1 MDSRNEGEARMELAK
16 AMRHAGAIRI
26 LGLSVAA
33 LWLGAA
39 LMSVVPGTVY
49 AQDAAVSN
57 GNSAPDDNTAVGDD
71 DSFGAAAAIGDA
83 AATPITLTGSWSGV
97 ATNNRHG
104 NGTVDIDFTSQVRN
118 VVQGTWSTVYGDST
132 SLGGSASGKVK
143 GNKLSLVMDDSTVSR
158 KCRIKFNGKI
168 TIDSGVPEEIKG
180 KYSILACFKKKSTGT
195 FDLTPVTP

>member
-1 MDSRNEGEARMELAK
+1 MELAK
-16 AMRHAGAIRI
+16 AMRQAGAIRI
-26 LGLSVAA
+26 LGLGAAA

-39 LMSVVPGTVY
+39 VMVAVPRAVH
-49 AQDAAVSN
+49 AQDAAVSSD
-57 GNSAPDDNTAVGDD
+57 NSAPDGDAVVGDD

-83 AATPITLTGSWSGV
+83 AVTPITLTGSWSGV

-132 SLGGSASGKVK
+132 SLGGSASGKVNGK
-143 GNKLSLVMDDSTVSR
+143 TLSLTMDDSTVSR

-168 TIDSGVPEEIKG
+168 TLANGVAEEIKG
-180 KYSILACFKKKSTGT
+180 KYSIIACFKKKSSGT